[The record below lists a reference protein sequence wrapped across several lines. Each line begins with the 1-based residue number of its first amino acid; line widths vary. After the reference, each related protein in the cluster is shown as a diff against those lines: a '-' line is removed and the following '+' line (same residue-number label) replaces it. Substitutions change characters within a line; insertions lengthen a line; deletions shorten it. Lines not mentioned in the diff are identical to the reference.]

1 MKEAL
6 QNETSTDMIVE
17 GKIIRRIETHIKT
30 KHARGCFSKKKVISH
45 QRRLFVNLFRDDQSN
60 TGELFGDDQYNPRDL
75 FRDDQSNLRELFR
88 DDKFDPRE
96 LI

>member
-1 MKEAL
+1 MPE
-6 QNETSTDMIVE
+6 VV
-17 GKIIRRIETHIKT
+17 
-30 KHARGCFSKKKVISH
+30 FPKKKVISH

-96 LI
+96 LIWVALGRDEYQVHHTAWKVICVF